1 MMAIQ
6 FPFQFDQRYQPGS
19 IPQFGSFGPPNI
31 SNMLQS
37 SISKLAD
44 PMIARLRELE
54 VVNKAAALNRETSAI
69 FKQPTG
75 PTPPG
80 AAVPASAASAAG
92 VLGTPSAP
100 FVNPSASTG
109 AAGGSF

>member
-1 MMAIQ
+1 MVT

-19 IPQFGSFGPPNI
+19 IPQFGSFGPTNI

-54 VVNKAAALNRETSAI
+54 VTNRAAALNRDTSKI
-69 FKQPTG
+69 FSTPSA
-75 PTPPG
+75 PAPPG
-80 AAVPASAASAAG
+80 ATTSAPAAG
-92 VLGTPSAP
+92 VLGTPAAP
-100 FVNPSASTG
+100 FVNPAAS
-109 AAGGSF
+109 